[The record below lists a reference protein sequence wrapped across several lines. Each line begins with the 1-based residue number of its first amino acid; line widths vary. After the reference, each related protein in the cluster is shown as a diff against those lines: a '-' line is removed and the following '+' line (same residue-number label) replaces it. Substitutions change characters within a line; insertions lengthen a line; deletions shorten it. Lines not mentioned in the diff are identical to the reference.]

1 MNISSCKFD
10 KNIAFCLELTDE
22 KSPKIFN
29 TEFVTLTLRCVHE
42 LASVIL
48 LGCLFSCVCN

>member
-22 KSPKIFN
+22 KSQKNFN
-29 TEFVTLTLRCVHE
+29 TEICDIN
-42 LASVIL
+42 SQM
-48 LGCLFSCVCN
+48 CP